1 MISFTM
7 VIEVYN
13 FPLPLV
19 VTPKTIPPYC
29 FHIKTV
35 GESSNT
41 MIIKRLPDHSWI
53 GEMVTMKYFTKENI
67 QLLGKIIESENQRM
81 FPFG

>member
-1 MISFTM
+1 
-7 VIEVYN
+7 
-13 FPLPLV
+13 
-19 VTPKTIPPYC
+19 
-29 FHIKTV
+29 
-35 GESSNT
+35 
-41 MIIKRLPDHSWI
+41 MIIKRLPDLSWI